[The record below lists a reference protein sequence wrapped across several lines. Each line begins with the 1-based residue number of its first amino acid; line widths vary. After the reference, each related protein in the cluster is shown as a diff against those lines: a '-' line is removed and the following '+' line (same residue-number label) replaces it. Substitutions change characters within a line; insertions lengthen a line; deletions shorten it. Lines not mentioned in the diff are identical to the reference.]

1 MSRLNELIQELCPDG
16 VVYKKL
22 EELGTFFSG
31 LTGKSKDDFKDGNA
45 KFITY
50 RNVYSNPSLNMEIED
65 KVKIRDNEI
74 QHIVK
79 YGDILFT
86 GSSETPDECGMS
98 SVVTTEP
105 NEKLYLNSFCFGLHL
120 YNVDYFNIHY
130 LKHILRSNDIRKQIK
145 KTASGVTR
153 YNVSKKRFAKICI
166 PIPPLDVQNEIVRIL
181 DTFTSHIAELQAELQ
196 ARKEQYE
203 YYRNKLLTFDKD
215 DKNVKWMKLG
225 EIGTFIRGN
234 GLQKKD
240 FTKTGFPCI
249 HYGQIHTHY
258 GTFADTT
265 ISHTSFDLAEK
276 LRKAS
281 YGDLI
286 IATTSEDVDG
296 VCKACA
302 WLGKNDVAVSGDA
315 YIYKHN
321 QNPKYISY
329 LFQTKRF
336 YEYKRKASVGTKVVR
351 VSGDSMKNFI
361 FPIPSISEQQRIVS
375 ILDKFEA
382 LVNDLTEGIP
392 AEIAAVQEQYEY
404 YRNKLLT
411 FKQK

>member
-1 MSRLNELIQELCPDG
+1 MSRLNELIQELCPNG
-16 VVYKKL
+16 VELKKL
-22 EELGTFFSG
+22 GNVCNNIT
-31 LTGKSKDDFKDGNA
+31 TGKLNANVMEKEGKYPFFTCDAQPFRINKYAFDTEAILVTGNGSQVGHINYYKG
-45 KFITY
+45 KFNAYQRTY
-50 RNVYSNPSLNMEIED
+50 VLSNFVP
-65 KVKIRDNEI
+65 KIC
-74 QHIVK
+74 VFF
-79 YGDILFT
+79 LF
-86 GSSETPDECGMS
+86 
-98 SVVTTEP
+98 
-105 NEKLYLNSFCFGLHL
+105 Y
-120 YNVDYFNIHY
+120 Y
-130 LKHILRSNDIRKQIK
+130 LKCYLKPYILQNCK
-145 KTASGVTR
+145 KGSVPYITLPIL
-153 YNVSKKRFAKICI
+153 KDFDI

-181 DTFTSHIAELQAELQ
+181 DTFTSHTAELQTKLQAELQ

-225 EIGTFIRGN
+225 EVGSFIRGN

-240 FTKTGFPCI
+240 FTETGFPCI

-265 ISHTSFDLAEK
+265 ISYTSFVLAEK

-281 YGDLI
+281 YGDLV

-361 FPIPSISEQQRIVS
+361 FPIPSISEQTRIVS

-382 LVNDLTEGIP
+382 LVNDLTEGIS
-392 AEIAAVQEQYEY
+392 AEISAVQEQYEY

-411 FKQK
+411 FKQRA